1 MVMGL
6 FEFASAAA
14 TGSQF
19 LRSAWEKLGEADEE
33 VTQEELAAIGV
44 LKSSDRLLPE
54 LDEFSEALKS
64 FATDYETLRYTG
76 LSGEDA
82 LDAAR
87 FIYLPRVYLVESE
100 TFDESFVQELD
111 AETVEVVVE
120 NGLTEFLAS
129 RGVSTADDMV
139 FDIAAVEDPAM
150 EDGLDLS

>member
-1 MVMGL
+1 M
-6 FEFASAAA
+6 
-14 TGSQF
+14 TP
-19 LRSAWEKLGEADEE
+19 
-33 VTQEELAAIGV
+33 EELAAIGV

-64 FATDYETLRYTG
+64 FAADYETLRYTG

-129 RGVSTADDMV
+129 RGISTADDMV
-139 FDIAAVEDPAM
+139 FDIAAVEDTAM